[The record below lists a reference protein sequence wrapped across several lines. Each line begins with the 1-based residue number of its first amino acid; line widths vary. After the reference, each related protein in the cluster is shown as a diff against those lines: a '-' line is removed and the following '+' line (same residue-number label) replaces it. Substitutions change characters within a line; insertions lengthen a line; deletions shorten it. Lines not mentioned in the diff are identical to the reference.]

1 MQEDTQEVFEETPDT
16 TAPSQEIDPVEE
28 ELERIETAEN
38 AKRTKLER
46 LQYNKERIER
56 ELAEEAAKNGVEID
70 ENRPLT
76 VREFKAMQAHEAQE
90 TAKSLAESEIV
101 DDKERKLVLH
111 HLDNTIRPSGD
122 AATDLRNA
130 RMLANAV
137 KTRQV
142 AEEVVRSSQA
152 RTYASAAGAPPKQ
165 NSGTPELSSEEQRLA
180 SWAGLSEDEV
190 KASLN

>member
-1 MQEDTQEVFEETPDT
+1 MEDETQVVEETQTT
-16 TAPSQEIDPVEE
+16 TAPSQENDPVEE
-28 ELERIETAEN
+28 ELEKIETAEN

-56 ELAEEAAKNGVEID
+56 ELAEEAAKNGVELD

-90 TAKSLAESEIV
+90 TAKSLAESEIA

-111 HLDNTIRPSGD
+111 HLENTIRPSGD

-130 RMLANAV
+130 RLIVNAV
-137 KTRQV
+137 KNRQV
-142 AEEVVRSSQA
+142 AEEVVRSAQA
-152 RTYASAAGAPPKQ
+152 RTHASTAGAPPRQDSTK
-165 NSGTPELSSEEQRLA
+165 PELSQEEQRFA
-180 SWAGLSEDEV
+180 KMTGLSEEEI
-190 KASLN
+190 KAAVG